1 MLRILI
7 LAALAAL
14 LFYMILP
21 VTGAFSARA
30 RWRVFRRRFQA
41 AFEFPRLDLQE
52 PLRNPDTLFGNFQHY
67 GSVEAIQGE
76 DRVWTRGETVTAAVC
91 LKDARIYLLPPARP
105 LDDKGAYD
113 LEAADEF
120 LKPTPWKRLSGLE
133 EGARIYAAGE
143 LRAEGGLPVFHGT
156 PSEPLLV
163 LVYNGRD
170 EDLPQRALWAG
181 RHRNEY
187 WNPVTTVSL
196 TAGFLSTG
204 AALYSL
210 LRPPLLSL
218 PAALVAALAFS
229 PVLPFLPP
237 GLAFLSIYR
246 KQWAQARRFRA
257 RRDLLRSGLLF
268 DDPDKGSYNGP
279 ASILVDY
286 EKKARK
292 SETLA
297 GLSFSA
303 ALIINF
309 IITVIIVRMIIR

>member
-163 LVYNGRD
+163 WSITEGMKTFPREPSGRD
-170 EDLPQRALWAG
+170 GIE
-181 RHRNEY
+181 
-187 WNPVTTVSL
+187 T
-196 TAGFLSTG
+196 
-204 AALYSL
+204 
-210 LRPPLLSL
+210 
-218 PAALVAALAFS
+218 
-229 PVLPFLPP
+229 
-237 GLAFLSIYR
+237 SI
-246 KQWAQARRFRA
+246 
-257 RRDLLRSGLLF
+257 GT
-268 DDPDKGSYNGP
+268 P
-279 ASILVDY
+279 
-286 EKKARK
+286 
-292 SETLA
+292 
-297 GLSFSA
+297 
-303 ALIINF
+303 
-309 IITVIIVRMIIR
+309 